1 MGDRRWLR
9 EFRKGSKR
17 IGEGSPTFGAD
28 RRRRDCACLVYNRG
42 SHAAAVLAADV
53 KGYDFAWGL
62 GAAIRLGGL
71 GIRAEFERFELE
83 GDDNIMMLTAGVTFG
98 M

>member
-1 MGDRRWLR
+1 MR
-9 EFRKGSKR
+9 
-17 IGEGSPTFGAD
+17 
-28 RRRRDCACLVYNRG
+28 
-42 SHAAAVLAADV
+42 
-53 KGYDFAWGL
+53 GYDFAWGL

-71 GIRAEFERFELE
+71 GIRAEFERFEME